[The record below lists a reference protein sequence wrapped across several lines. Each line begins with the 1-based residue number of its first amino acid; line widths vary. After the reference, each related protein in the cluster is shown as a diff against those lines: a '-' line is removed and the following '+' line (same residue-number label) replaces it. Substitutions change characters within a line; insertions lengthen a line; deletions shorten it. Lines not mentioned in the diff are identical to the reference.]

1 MGRLGFHRFLDFFSL
16 SNYPNSCLCM
26 NPMEEE
32 EDNLERKA
40 LMKSHVEQMLK
51 LGETVD
57 GSKTLAFH
65 LEPKTVVLRVSM
77 HCYGCA
83 RKVEKH
89 ISKMEGVT
97 SFEVDLESKKVVVMG
112 DITPFEVLESVSKVK
127 FAELWVARES
137 SKSASF
143 DEGTNTQSSSSH

>member
-1 MGRLGFHRFLDFFSL
+1 MGRLGFDRVLDFFSP

-32 EDNLERKA
+32 DNIERKA
-40 LMKSHVEQMLK
+40 LMKSHVEHMLK
-51 LGETVD
+51 IGDIVD
-57 GSKTLAFH
+57 GNKTLAFH

-77 HCYGCA
+77 HCHGCA
-83 RKVEKH
+83 RKVKKH

-97 SFEVDLESKKVVVMG
+97 SFEVDLENKKVVVMG
-112 DITPFEVLESVSKVK
+112 DITPLEVLESVSKVK

-137 SKSASF
+137 SKSALF
-143 DEGTNTQSSSSH
+143 DEGTNARSSSSR